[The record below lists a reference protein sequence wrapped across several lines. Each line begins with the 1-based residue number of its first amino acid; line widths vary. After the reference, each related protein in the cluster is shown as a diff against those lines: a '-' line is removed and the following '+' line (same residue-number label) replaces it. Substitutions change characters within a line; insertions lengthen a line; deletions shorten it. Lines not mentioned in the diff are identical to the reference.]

1 MSRERFTYKVNNFA
15 DFREPLWEV
24 AVSESSGLRRVVRLH
39 RALRKSGFMGSSN
52 HTVTITVNERLVSLE
67 GPRTTGLKIKQ
78 AAIAQGVAI
87 SLDFVLS
94 EELNDRRT
102 KIVGDNDE
110 VTIHPNQR
118 FLCVAPDD
126 NS

>member
-1 MSRERFTYKVNNFA
+1 MSST
-15 DFREPLWEV
+15 
-24 AVSESSGLRRVVRLH
+24 
-39 RALRKSGFMGSSN
+39 N
-52 HTVTITVNERLVSLE
+52 HTVTITVNERSVSLE

-78 AAIAQGVAI
+78 AAIAQGVPI

-102 KIVGDNDE
+102 KIVGDNQE
-110 VTIHPNQR
+110 ISVHPNQR
-118 FLCVAPDD
+118 FICVAPDD